1 MDKQA
6 ETRKIRREL
15 MRLYLLKL
23 ELIES
28 QKVADELQDRIDAL
42 SIRVVRLEESM
53 SKNIRYRAIDMRIEQ
68 SNPVIGR
75 CIMCGK
81 KVSQENKYQ
90 IRDEEGLFDTRYC
103 RDRYRAEKAKKK
115 AVV

>member
-1 MDKQA
+1 M
-6 ETRKIRREL
+6 
-15 MRLYLLKL
+15 
-23 ELIES
+23 
-28 QKVADELQDRIDAL
+28 QDRIDAL
-42 SIRVVRLEESM
+42 AVRVARLEENM
-53 SKNIRYRAIDMRIEQ
+53 SKNIRYRAIDMRIELE

-103 RDRYRAEKAKKK
+103 RDRYRAEKKAKKK